1 MVKLR
6 FAPSPTGN
14 LHVGN
19 FRTALINFLFT
30 QKYNGHFLL
39 RIDDTDIE
47 RSRVEFEKSIKEDLS
62 WAGLNWD
69 SLVKQSDRLS
79 RYKQVLES
87 LIEKELVY
95 PCFETP
101 EELSLKRKS
110 QLSSG
115 KPPIYDR
122 SSLKLSLK
130 DIEGFKSQ
138 GKKPH
143 YRFLLKH
150 ETVFWNDMVRGDSKY
165 NMGNISDPIIV
176 REDGRFIYTLASV
189 IDDIDLKISH
199 IIRGEDHV
207 TNSAAQIQIFNSM
220 GANVP
225 IMGHLSLMTDIKGE
239 GLSKRT
245 GGLSIKDLRNEEIE
259 SLSLNS
265 YLSLAGTSKN
275 IILKENL
282 KEIISD
288 FDITNFNRAPTKF
301 NYNDLKNLN
310 SKYIQKLDYEE
321 LKLRFANHKFKLE
334 KNVWDLIRANVSSL
348 NEIQEWENIIYGKLK
363 ETKVDKSLKKEF
375 SKYLPNGE
383 FDDETWRNWI
393 NNLKENYDMNKG
405 EIFKLLREA
414 LTGYKAGPE
423 MSSLIIIL
431 GKEKVLERLNN

>member
-62 WAGLNWD
+62 WAGLNWN

-79 RYKQVLES
+79 RYNQVLEI

-95 PCFETP
+95 PCFETT

-115 KPPIYDR
+115 KPPVYDR

-130 DIEGFKSQ
+130 DIEGFKLQ
-138 GKKPH
+138 GKNPH

-150 ETVFWNDMVRGDSKY
+150 ETVFWNDMVRGDTKY

-225 IMGHLSLMTDIKGE
+225 IMGHLSLMTDVKGE

-259 SLSLNS
+259 CLSLNS
-265 YLSLAGTSKN
+265 YLSLAGTSEN

-375 SKYLPNGE
+375 SMYLPNGE

>member
-39 RIDDTDIE
+39 RIDDTDVE
-47 RSRVEFEKSIKEDLS
+47 RSKVEFEKSIKEDLS

-79 RYKQVLES
+79 RYNNVLDS

-101 EELSLKRKS
+101 EELALKRKS

-115 KPPIYDR
+115 KPPVYDR
-122 SSLKLSLK
+122 SSLKLSLE
-130 DIEGFKSQ
+130 DIEDFKSQ
-138 GKKPH
+138 GRKPH
-143 YRFLLKH
+143 YRFLLKQ

-189 IDDIDLKISH
+189 IDDIDLNISH

-225 IMGHLSLMTDIKGE
+225 TMGHLSLMTDIKGE

-245 GGLSIKDLRNEEIE
+245 GGISIKELRKEEIE

-275 IILKENL
+275 ITLKENL

-288 FDITNFNRAPTKF
+288 FEITNFNRAPTKF
-301 NYNDLKNLN
+301 NYNDLKSLNL
-310 SKYIQKLDYEE
+310 KYIQKLDYDE
-321 LKLRFANHKFKLE
+321 LKLKFSYHKFKLE
-334 KNVWDLIRANVSSL
+334 ENVWHLIRTNVSSL
-348 NEIQEWENIIYGKLK
+348 NEIQEWEEVIYGKLK
-363 ETKVDKSLKKEF
+363 ETNIDKNLKKEF
-375 SKYLPNGE
+375 LKYLPDGD
-383 FDDETWRNWI
+383 FDDDTWKNWT
-393 NNLKENYDMNKG
+393 NNLKENCDMNKG
-405 EIFKLLREA
+405 EIFKLLRIA
-414 LTGYKAGPE
+414 LTGFRAGPE